1 MRKTVAILAMILVA
15 AAVAFAAPA
24 ERYLHVRVDNGKSA
38 QKVRIN
44 IPLSLAAQV
53 IPAIDNG
60 QLRGGKVRIGN
71 FRANGVNVSQI
82 LAALKTAPD
91 GNFVTVQEPGQD
103 VRVAKKNGIL
113 IVRVRQSKGE
123 KQNVDIT
130 VPWSVA
136 EALTQNVGK
145 DELNI
150 EAAIQA
156 LQKAGDMTLVTV
168 TGEHQNVRIWI
179 DSSSTATE

>member
-1 MRKTVAILAMILVA
+1 MKKSVAILAMILVA
-15 AAVAFAAPA
+15 AAAAFAAPA
-24 ERYLHVRVDNGKSA
+24 ERYLHVRVDNGKNA
-38 QKVRIN
+38 QKVRVN
-44 IPLSLAAQV
+44 IPLSLAAKV

-60 QLRGGKVRIGN
+60 QLRDGKVRIGN

-82 LAALKTAPD
+82 LDALKTAPD
-91 GNFVTVQEPGQD
+91 GNFVTVQQPGQD
-103 VRVAKKNGIL
+103 VRVAKKAGIL
-113 IVRVRQSKGE
+113 IVRVRQTKGE

-145 DELNI
+145 NELNV

-156 LQKAGDMTLVTV
+156 LQQAGDMTLVTV
-168 TGEHQNVRIWI
+168 TGDQEHVRIWI
-179 DSSSTATE
+179 DSSSTAAE